1 MDHESEF
8 DQETY
13 EGLTGRDAAIFLI
26 DASAPMFKADVADE
40 EADEP
45 ANCPF
50 MLALNCAHNTL
61 CSKILT
67 AEHDSVGIVL
77 FGTKK
82 TGSSEKYG
90 LYTNT
95 NVLLD
100 LQKPDCGPIVELE
113 TILNEGV
120 EEFENS
126 VTDPPA
132 LALAEALW
140 LCTSMFS
147 KQYVVSAA
155 NISIIVL

>member
-1 MDHESEF
+1 MDHENEF
-8 DQETY
+8 EQETY
-13 EGLTGRDAAIFLI
+13 EGLTGRDATIFLI
-26 DASAPMFKADVADE
+26 DASVPMFKTDVIDE
-40 EADEP
+40 EDPDEP
-45 ANCPF
+45 ANSPF
-50 MLALNCAHNTL
+50 ILALKCAHNTL

-82 TGSSEKYG
+82 TGVNEKYG

-100 LQKPDCGPIVELE
+100 MQKPDCGPIVELE
-113 TILNEGV
+113 TLLNQGV
-120 EEFENS
+120 EDFES
-126 VTDPPA
+126 SATDPPA

-147 KQYVVSAA
+147 KQ
-155 NISIIVL
+155 